1 MFTILAIAGSD
12 SCAGAG
18 IQIDMKTAAAHG
30 VHATCAITAITA
42 QNTREVTAVQ
52 MTQPDVLR
60 AQIDAVFADM
70 PPAAVK
76 IGMLGTAEV
85 AASVAEALEAHP
97 EVPVVLD
104 PVLVATAGAELTS
117 AAAFDVLRGRL
128 VPRATVVTPNL
139 PEAAA
144 LTGQDTG
151 TPDGVRAAAE
161 AFLRMG
167 AGAVLVKGGHGNDE
181 VIRDCLY
188 VAARMAGGAPAEGQG
203 CEQGADGAYVFEA
216 NRLPG
221 EYHGTGCSLS
231 TAIACGLARGDSVVQ
246 AVRSAHAYL
255 SEALRYQTGLGQGT
269 NVFNPLGR
277 LDRTF

>member
-1 MFTILAIAGSD
+1 MLTILTIAGSD

-30 VHATCAITAITA
+30 IHATCAITAITA

-52 MTQPDVLR
+52 MTEPEVLR

-85 AASVAEALEAHP
+85 AATVADALDAHP
-97 EVPVVLD
+97 DVPVVLD

-139 PEAAA
+139 PEASA
-144 LTGQDTG
+144 LTGADTS
-151 TPDGVRAAAE
+151 TPEGVRAAGE
-161 AFLRMG
+161 AFLQMG
-167 AGAVLVKGGHGNDE
+167 AKAVLVKGGHGSDE
-181 VIRDCLY
+181 TIVDVLY
-188 VAARMAGGAPAEGQG
+188 VGAGDSGDQEVHEFTSQ
-203 CEQGADGAYVFEA
+203 
-216 NRLPG
+216 RLPG

-231 TAIACGLARGDSVVQ
+231 TAIACGLARGYDVPR
-246 AVRSAHAYL
+246 AVSDAHAYL
-255 SEALRYQTGLGQGT
+255 VEALRYGTDLGEGT

-277 LDRTF
+277 LAQPF